1 MSGNRLQGI
10 VCPIATFLNHDET
23 LDESAHRALLE
34 RIVGHLDGILV
45 MGTTGEFA
53 MLTEK
58 VGRRAVE
65 LTVEVVNG
73 RIPVYVGIGDTGTQR
88 VIEKLDFISS
98 VGVDYAVVTTPYYYS
113 IKDDKALLYH
123 FEKIADKSKVP
134 VLAYNIPQNTFNNIP
149 PRVIHQ
155 LADHPNI
162 LGLKDSWGDMFQFQ
176 EYLTARSEKFSVFMG
191 PEHLGAAAL
200 WLGADGIVSALANF
214 VPELLQQLYMQVRS
228 NDRAESLVTQRR
240 ITELARIFQYGVVSC
255 VLKVALSR
263 LGIGSE
269 MAATPLPP
277 CTEEQKSAIYQQLED
292 SEII

>member
-1 MSGNRLQGI
+1 MNGYRLQGI
-10 VCPIATFLNHDET
+10 ICPIATCLNHDET
-23 LDESAHRALLE
+23 LDEIAHRALLDS
-34 RIVGHLDGILV
+34 IVGHLDGVLV

-53 MLTEK
+53 MLTEN

-65 LTVEVVNG
+65 LTVEEVNG

-88 VIEKLDFISS
+88 VLEKLDFISS

-113 IKDDKALLYH
+113 IRDDNALLSH
-123 FEKIADKSKVP
+123 FEKIADQSRVP
-134 VLAYNIPQNTFNNIP
+134 ILAYNIPQNTFNNIP
-149 PRVIHQ
+149 PKVIQQ

-176 EYLTARSEKFSVFMG
+176 EYLTAKSEKFSVFIG
-191 PEHLGAAAL
+191 PEQLGAAAL

-214 VPELLQQLYMQVRS
+214 VPELLQQLYREIQR
-228 NDRAESLVTQRR
+228 NDQARSLVTQRR

-255 VLKVALSR
+255 VLKVVLSR

-269 MAATPLPP
+269 KAATPLPA
-277 CTEEQKSAIYQQLED
+277 CTEEQKSAIYRQLEE